1 MKKQWLFLLAF
12 CFVVSTA
19 IAAPDIIYVTKAK
32 PVFSIELP
40 ANATTGYS
48 WVLGKH
54 DPLIQLIKYTYYPSR
69 NKQLMGAPGHAVF
82 QFKVAAKAFNLKSA
96 RQLLVA
102 LVYQRPWN
110 YDVGQRRIFSVQIT
124 S

>member
-12 CFVVSTA
+12 CCVVSTA

-54 DPLIQLIKYTYYPSR
+54 DSLIQLVTYAYYPST
-69 NKQLMGAPGHAVF
+69 NKKLMGAPGHALF
-82 QFKVAAKAFNLKSA
+82 QFKVVSRAFMMAKQAMVLEV
-96 RQLLVA
+96 L
-102 LVYQRPWN
+102 YQRPWN
-110 YDVGQRRIFSVQIT
+110 HQIGQQRIFSVQIT